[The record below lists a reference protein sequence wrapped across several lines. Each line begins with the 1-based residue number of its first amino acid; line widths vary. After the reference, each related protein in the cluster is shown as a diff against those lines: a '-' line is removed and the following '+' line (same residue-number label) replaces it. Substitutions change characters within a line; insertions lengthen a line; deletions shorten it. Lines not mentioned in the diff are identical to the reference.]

1 MTLGDFVGH
10 EGGSVVVEAEPA
22 MPSAV
27 PPVAV
32 VTAVTAVA
40 TRAIAHLRL
49 RPDNKHTTP
58 DRNEAKDC
66 QQ

>member
-22 MPSAV
+22 MPAAV

-32 VTAVTAVA
+32 VTAITAVA
-40 TRAIAHLRL
+40 ARAIAHLRVA
-49 RPDNKHTTP
+49 P
-58 DRNEAKDC
+58 
-66 QQ
+66 